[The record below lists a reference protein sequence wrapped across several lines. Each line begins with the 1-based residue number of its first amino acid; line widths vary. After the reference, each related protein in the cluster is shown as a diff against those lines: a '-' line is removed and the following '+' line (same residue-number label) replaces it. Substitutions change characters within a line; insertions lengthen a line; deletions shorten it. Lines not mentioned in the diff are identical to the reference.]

1 MENPSDDIILPEA
14 DAEIHVEPPTS
25 KPKKT
30 TAIIIISSVVFLA
43 LAGALIFIIIR
54 SSNDAQ
60 QPEPTDIDHPTTDT
74 FKYDNE
80 FVNDIVNQAEENIK
94 KGDYLA
100 AREALISQDILPE
113 RMTASQKYRYYS
125 ALASLYGENALN
137 EPKLYER
144 YDALAAQNL
153 EAIRKGE

>member
-43 LAGALIFIIIR
+43 LAGALIFVIIR
-54 SSNDAQ
+54 SSNNAQ
-60 QPEPTDIDHPTTDT
+60 QLEPTDIDHPTTDT